1 MPLLYKLGKKMCSS
15 LRKEKSVAPED
26 NELVKGK
33 KKVIQKS
40 SWAAD
45 QLLPIFI

>member
-1 MPLLYKLGKKMCSS
+1 MSSS
-15 LRKEKSVAPED
+15 LKKAKSVAPED
-26 NELVKGK
+26 NDLVEGK
-33 KKVIQKS
+33 EKVIQKS